1 MGEKEVFWKEEE
13 TQFKGRRGDHG
24 VLRESTARVRWAPGS
39 SVWLECREGGERE
52 EVLHPKYHKV

>member
-1 MGEKEVFWKEEE
+1 MFRKEEE

-39 SVWLECREGGERE
+39 SVWLECGEGGERE